1 LFLIIGSFI
10 LLGWRSNKT
19 YFLATKNGTAKDDR
33 YLISWVC
40 IKNFPNLYFPT
51 SFSANMD
58 WIKLSEKKI
67 LRIV

>member
-1 LFLIIGSFI
+1 LFLIIRNFI
-10 LLGWRSNKT
+10 LLGWRSTKT
-19 YFLATKNGTAKDDR
+19 YFLATKTGTAKDER

-40 IKNFPNLYFPT
+40 IQNFPNLYFPT
-51 SFSANMD
+51 AFSVNMD